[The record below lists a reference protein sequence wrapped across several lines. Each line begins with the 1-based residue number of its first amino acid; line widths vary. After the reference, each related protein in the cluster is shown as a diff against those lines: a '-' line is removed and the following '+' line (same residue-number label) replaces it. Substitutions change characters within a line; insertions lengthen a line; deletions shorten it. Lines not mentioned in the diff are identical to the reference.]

1 MFNDGIVPEPDGSDS
16 ATESIHLQYPVIGKG
31 EREPTPQE
39 IEMRA
44 EWWESGQKWSEDFY
58 KEGILNGTVKKW
70 HENGQ
75 IMVEGTVLNGIDEG
89 VWKNWWE
96 NGTQSYEG
104 IYENGDL
111 LILIGRWNEDG
122 TEKKDAFWWE

>member
-44 EWWESGQKWSEDFY
+44 EY
-58 KEGILNGTVKKW
+58 KEASKMESHYKAVKADIRNKLKLKMGSESLQKIKGIAYLKEYPSFKKELLVKKLKQLELE
-70 HENGQ
+70 HL
-75 IMVEGTVLNGIDEG
+75 VDES
-89 VWKNWWE
+89 VVTHKRF
-96 NGTQSYEG
+96 T
-104 IYENGDL
+104 I
-111 LILIGRWNEDG
+111 I
-122 TEKKDAFWWE
+122 